1 MSPSRTA
8 VESGSE
14 GRVPGTNGTHP
25 TGSHVESPRPGD
37 SVVSFRPAHVDPAG
51 GDPPARDPLGEGPA
65 SPPPAIRARVSL
77 IVPTKNEATNI
88 AWVLEQVP
96 ECVDEILL
104 VDGHSTDAT
113 VVTAVATRD
122 DIHVIQQEGTG
133 KGDALRTGF
142 LAATGDLIVMI
153 DADGSM
159 APQEIPRFLYFLS
172 DGYDFVKGSRFVA
185 GGGSRD
191 ITRLR
196 RAGNRVLV
204 GLVHHLFD
212 APLTD
217 LCYGFVAFHRRYLDY
232 LDLTRTGFE
241 VESQLVISA
250 VHAGLRI
257 AEVPSLEMPRR
268 YGQSNLRTFR
278 DGTRVL
284 RTVLREHR
292 SGLSGH
298 LVQGA
303 RRVAHNAGLQADAP
317 PAVTSSQP
325 PVVDQITVPDQVEV
339 TTEGPGS

>member
-1 MSPSRTA
+1 MSRARTA
-8 VESGSE
+8 ADPDHPE
-14 GRVPGTNGTHP
+14 GPSPATNGTHP
-25 TGSHVESPRPGD
+25 SIPHPPVPYDAE
-37 SVVSFRPAHVDPAG
+37 SVVTIRPAPADLVDEVPAQQI
-51 GDPPARDPLGEGPA
+51 RREA
-65 SPPPAIRARVSL
+65 SSRPRVQTPDRVTL
-77 IVPTKNEATNI
+77 VVPTKNEATNI

-96 ECVDEILL
+96 DCVDEIIL

-113 VVTAVATRD
+113 VTTARATRE
-122 DIHVIQQEGTG
+122 DIRIIQQEGMG

-196 RAGNRVLV
+196 RAGNRALV
-204 GLVHHLFD
+204 GLVNHLFD

-217 LCYGFVAFHRRYLDY
+217 LCYGFVAFRRRYLDY
-232 LDLTRTGFE
+232 LDLTRSGFD

-268 YGQSNLRTFR
+268 YGHSNLRTFR

-284 RTVLREHR
+284 RTVLREHH
-292 SGLSGH
+292 SGLSGQ
-298 LVQGA
+298 LIQGA
-303 RRVAHNAGLQADAP
+303 RRVAHQAGLPSDGAP
-317 PAVTSSQP
+317 GASGA
-325 PVVDQITVPDQVEV
+325 VVDD
-339 TTEGPGS
+339 TTAPGHAKLPTHGPAS